1 MSFTAVESLRLLKK
15 AEIEKQKRLDSE
27 IDVDVQTLRE
37 LADDLMLNGI
47 MNSKGY
53 YALLIKRSCIKY
65 RDPKVIIRRFVEHMN
80 RLGFTVP
87 DVNKRNAWREKNS
100 SYIIQFRPNDEVLA
114 QMKQIDDVEE
124 ERERTESSRQ
134 SSSASGS
141 GSGSGYGGKKRMT

>member
-1 MSFTAVESLRLLKK
+1 
-15 AEIEKQKRLDSE
+15 
-27 IDVDVQTLRE
+27 
-37 LADDLMLNGI
+37 
-47 MNSKGY
+47 
-53 YALLIKRSCIKY
+53 
-65 RDPKVIIRRFVEHMN
+65 MN